1 MSSAQA
7 EPSMEEILASIRRII
22 SEDEED
28 APAAAAP
35 APRQA
40 AAPAPAPVTAPR
52 QRAAQPAQVRMQ
64 AAPPAPAQPS
74 RIASED
80 DQKMTAPSRGAE
92 AAATPARPSES
103 AVPESIVSPTAGVAA
118 AKAFQTLTQK
128 VRVTDTDSRTL
139 EDIVVEM
146 MKPMVK
152 SWLDAHLPAIVE
164 EKVEA
169 EVRRLARQN
178 L

>member
-1 MSSAQA
+1 
-7 EPSMEEILASIRRII
+7 
-22 SEDEED
+22 
-28 APAAAAP
+28 
-35 APRQA
+35 
-40 AAPAPAPVTAPR
+40 
-52 QRAAQPAQVRMQ
+52 
-64 AAPPAPAQPS
+64 
-74 RIASED
+74 
-80 DQKMTAPSRGAE
+80 
-92 AAATPARPSES
+92 
-103 AVPESIVSPTAGVAA
+103 VSPTAGVAA